1 MKFNRINQYL
11 FIQICKYFFLIL
23 FIFLS
28 VAWLL
33 QLTRLFTISNFIHIE
48 ISDIIFLSLYLIPNI
63 ITVIFPFILIFALLL
78 CFIKL
83 DRDNE
88 IIAIFSL
95 GLGLKPFKI
104 TLIFF
109 SFIVFVSI
117 TVLNFYLSPIIYNQY
132 KNKEFE
138 LRNTLDFNNMDYSNF
153 LNLNKTTILDF
164 KKVDNEY
171 QDIIISYY
179 DKNENI
185 VYAKKGN
192 IFSENNIYNFVLE
205 NGFKISIDDQKNIE
219 RLEFLN
225 YVLKVENN
233 KISNASNVDKN
244 AFTIFDDISS
254 KNYFNILIKVID
266 IFLTLYIFFLFYRNN
281 IKDINFKSSNNIYF
295 ASTGI
300 IILLLNQILK
310 NSEII
315 IYNYLL
321 IIFGVIIFSLTI
333 SLFKTKY
340 EKN

>member
-1 MKFNRINQYL
+1 MNLDKINRYL
-11 FIQICKYFFLIL
+11 FIQICKYFLLIL

-33 QLTRLFTISNFIHIE
+33 QLTRLFTISNFVHIE
-48 ISDIIFLSLYLIPNI
+48 ILDIILLSLYLIPNI

-95 GLGLKPFKI
+95 GLGLKPFKK
-104 TLIFF
+104 TLVFF
-109 SFIVFVSI
+109 SLIVFVSI
-117 TVLNFYLSPIIYNQY
+117 TVLNFYVSPMIYNQY

-138 LRNTLDFNNMDYSNF
+138 LRNTLDFENMEYSNF

-164 KKVDNEY
+164 KKENNEY
-171 QDIIISYY
+171 RDIIISFY

-192 IFSENNIYNFVLE
+192 IFSKNNIYNFVLE
-205 NGFKISIDDQKNIE
+205 NGFKISINDEKNIE

-233 KISNASNVDKN
+233 NYNNPSNFDKN
-244 AFTIFDDISS
+244 TFTIFDDIYS
-254 KNYFNILIKVID
+254 KNYFNIFIKVID
-266 IFLTLYIFFLFYRNN
+266 VFLTLYIFFLFYRNN
-281 IKDINFKSSNNIYF
+281 IKGVNFKSSNNIYF

-315 IYNYLL
+315 FYNYIL
-321 IIFGVIIFSLTI
+321 IIIGVILLSLII

-340 EKN
+340 E